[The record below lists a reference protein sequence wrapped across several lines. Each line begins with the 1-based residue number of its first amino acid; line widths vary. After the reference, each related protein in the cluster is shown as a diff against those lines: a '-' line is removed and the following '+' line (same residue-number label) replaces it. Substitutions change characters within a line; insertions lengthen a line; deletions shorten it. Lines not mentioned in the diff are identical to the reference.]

1 MCGSYLNVGLTRF
14 SLLGRWNRVGKMGGR
29 GERER
34 RQRKGQGERERE
46 SEEEWGFFLAYI
58 FKTLYCYLN

>member
-46 SEEEWGFFLAYI
+46 SEEE
-58 FKTLYCYLN
+58 